1 MIAPTDAERT
11 LYADLTQLMMRM
23 KGETLALVEA
33 AIEERFQDFV
43 RTHQRGRTARL
54 EIVQTYIVH
63 DEIEPWTE
71 YQTEY
76 RIAPEAAIP
85 SSRALAKAPAE
96 PSVEPRRIEAHGNV
110 VPFCRA
116 VLRGRASP
124 QRVSD
129 AVHPGGA

>member
-33 AIEERFQDFV
+33 AIEERFQEFV

-63 DEIEPWTE
+63 DDVEPWTE

-76 RIAPEAAIP
+76 RIAPEAATL
-85 SSRALAKAPAE
+85 SSRAVAKAPAAQ
-96 PSVEPRRIEAHGNV
+96 PVEPRRNETHGNV
-110 VPFCRA
+110 VPFCRT
-116 VLRGRASP
+116 VLKGRSSP